1 MIESNIV
8 SGTCI
13 TFFSLLNFF
22 HDICV
27 VNIFINKWAAK
38 LVKQFYV
45 RIGDAGVKSSSVL
58 FKSMYNK
65 FHTRIGDIECG
76 LENGVI

>member
-1 MIESNIV
+1 MIYV
-8 SGTCI
+8 LCMK
-13 TFFSLLNFF
+13 
-22 HDICV
+22 
-27 VNIFINKWAAK
+27 NIFINKWAAK

-45 RIGDAGVKSSSVL
+45 RDGDAGAKSSSVL

-76 LENGVI
+76 LENGVIRHLVQLIV